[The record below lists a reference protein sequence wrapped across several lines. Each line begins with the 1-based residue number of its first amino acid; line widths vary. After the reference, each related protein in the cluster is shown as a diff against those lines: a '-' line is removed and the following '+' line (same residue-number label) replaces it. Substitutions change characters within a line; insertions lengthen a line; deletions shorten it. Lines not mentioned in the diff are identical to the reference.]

1 MFKKRFDEI
10 CAKKGL
16 RPSIVCR
23 SVGISPAAYS
33 QWTDETVPRKN
44 TILRIAQFLEVDQE
58 EFFREDTPADTT
70 DPVDAEIARLFP
82 LLKDEDKADVL
93 RYIEFLRQ
101 KNGGK

>member
-58 EFFREDTPADTT
+58 EFFREDTPAA
-70 DPVDAEIARLFP
+70 DPIDAEIAELWGK
-82 LLKDEDKADVL
+82 LTEEQQADVVQ
-93 RYIEFLRQ
+93 YIEFLRA
-101 KNGGK
+101 KNNGK